1 MNNGDECR
9 DLPPGFRFH
18 PTDEEIINC
27 YLTEKIKNG
36 KFIAKAIGVADLNKS
51 EPWDLPKKAK
61 MGEKEWYF
69 FCQRDR
75 KYPTGMRTN
84 RATQAGYWK
93 ATGKDKEIYDKGKGG
108 CLVGMKKTL
117 VFYRGRAPKGEKTN
131 WVMHEYRLEGKNSY
145 HHFSKTSKDEW
156 VVCRIFH
163 KSTGI
168 KRSSVPSLL
177 RMSSFSD
184 YLLDST
190 ASSLPSLL
198 DHGHYLSGTS
208 KPRSNLVQ
216 NGTGKF
222 NETPTAGS
230 RSGHHHLFNSGTTID
245 EHQKHPTPIL
255 SSNTPQQSS
264 YYPIQQ
270 NPYLNQFSPFNR
282 GYFNQEKNNFS
293 LVPNYPSSNLSG
305 HDQALLRALVAN
317 NDLYRLKSNQCKVE
331 RFSSNQSVVSL
342 SQDTGLSTDRKTE
355 ISSVVSKNDM
365 PSNTRSNEDME
376 EEPSSDCPVAGLDCL
391 WNY

>member
-1 MNNGDECR
+1 MNNGDECQ

-18 PTDEEIINC
+18 PTDEEIIN
-27 YLTEKIKNG
+27 
-36 KFIAKAIGVADLNKS
+36 S
-51 EPWDLPKKAK
+51 K

-93 ATGKDKEIYDKGKGG
+93 ATGKDKEIYEKGKGG

-131 WVMHEYRLEGKNSY
+131 WVMHEYRVEAKNSY

-168 KRSSVPSLL
+168 KTSSVPSLL
-177 RMSSFSD
+177 RMNSFSD
-184 YLLDST
+184 DLLDST
-190 ASSLPSLL
+190 TSLLPSLL
-198 DHGHYLSGTS
+198 DHDHY
-208 KPRSNLVQ
+208 Q

-222 NETPTAGS
+222 NEAKTAGS
-230 RSGHHHLFNSGTTID
+230 RSGHHHLSYSGATLD
-245 EHQKHPTPIL
+245 DHQKHPTPIL
-255 SSNTPQQSS
+255 SRNTPQQSS

-270 NPYLNQFSPFNR
+270 NPYLNQFSPFNQGYSNW

-293 LVPNYPSSNLSG
+293 LVPSYPSSNLSG
-305 HDQALLRALVAN
+305 HDQALLRVLVANN
-317 NDLYRLKSNQCKVE
+317 NDLYRLKSNQRKVE
-331 RFSSNQSVVSL
+331 RFSSNQSFASL
-342 SQDTGLSTDRKTE
+342 SQDTGLSTDRITE

-365 PSNTRSNEDME
+365 PSNTME
-376 EEPSSDCPVAGLDCL
+376 EEPSSDGPVVDLDCL

>member
-1 MNNGDECR
+1 MNNGDECQ

-51 EPWDLPKKAK
+51 ELWDLPKKAK

-69 FCQRDR
+69 FPQRDR

-108 CLVGMKKTL
+108 YLVGMKKTL
-117 VFYRGRAPKGEKTN
+117 IFYRGRAPKGEKTN
-131 WVMHEYRLEGKNSY
+131 WVMHEYRVEGKNSY
-145 HHFSKTSKDEW
+145 HHLSKTSKDEW
-156 VVCRIFH
+156 VVYRIFH
-163 KSTGI
+163 KRTGI
-168 KRSSVPSLL
+168 KTSSVPSLL

-184 YLLDST
+184 DLLDST
-190 ASSLPSLL
+190 TSSLPSLL
-198 DHGHYLSGTS
+198 DHDHY
-208 KPRSNLVQ
+208 Q

-222 NETPTAGS
+222 NEAKTDGS
-230 RSGHHHLFNSGTTID
+230 HHHLSYSGATLD

-255 SSNTPQQSS
+255 STNTPQQSS

-270 NPYLNQFSPFNR
+270 NPYLNQFSPFNQGYSNL
-282 GYFNQEKNNFS
+282 GYFNQEKNNS
-293 LVPNYPSSNLSG
+293 LLVPNYPSSNLSG

-317 NDLYRLKSNQCKVE
+317 NNDLYRLKNNQRKVE
-331 RFSSNQSVVSL
+331 RLSSNQSVVSL
-342 SQDTGLSTDRKTE
+342 SQDTGLSTDRITE

-365 PSNTRSNEDME
+365 PSNTME
-376 EEPSSDCPVAGLDCL
+376 EEPSSDCPCRFRLFVELL
-391 WNY
+391 KEIVKYKHNFIS

>member
-1 MNNGDECR
+1 MNEGDECQ

-27 YLTEKIKNG
+27 YLSEKIKNG

-93 ATGKDKEIYDKGKGG
+93 ATGKDKEVYDKGKGA
-108 CLVGMKKTL
+108 CLIGMKKTL
-117 VFYRGRAPKGEKTN
+117 VFYRGRAPKGEKSN
-131 WVMHEYRLEGKNSY
+131 WVMHEYRVEGKNSC
-145 HHFSKTSKDEW
+145 HQFSNTSKDEW

-168 KRSSVPSLL
+168 KRSSASSLL
-177 RMSSFSD
+177 RMGSFSD
-184 YLLDST
+184 DLLVST
-190 ASSLPSLL
+190 TSSLPSLL
-198 DHGHYLSGTS
+198 DHDHYLSGS
-208 KPRSNLVQ
+208 NKPNSNLIH
-216 NGTGKF
+216 NGNDEFKEATMV
-222 NETPTAGS
+222 GS
-230 RSGHHHLFNSGTTID
+230 HSGHHHLSYFRTGID
-245 EHQKHPTPIL
+245 GHQMNPIPNL
-255 SSNTPQQSS
+255 SSNAPQYSS
-264 YYPIQQ
+264 YYPVQQ
-270 NPYLNQFSPFNR
+270 IPYSNQLGPFNQ
-282 GYFNQEKNNFS
+282 GSNQGRNNFS
-293 LVPNYPSSNLSG
+293 LVPNYPSSSLSG

-317 NDLYRLKSNQCKVE
+317 NDLYRLKSNQSKVE
-331 RFSSNQSVVSL
+331 QFSLNQSVASH
-342 SQDTGLSTDRKTE
+342 SQDTGLSTDRNTE

-365 PSNTRSNEDME
+365 PSNTRSNEDTE
-376 EEPSSDCPVAGLDCL
+376 GPSSDCPVVDLDSL